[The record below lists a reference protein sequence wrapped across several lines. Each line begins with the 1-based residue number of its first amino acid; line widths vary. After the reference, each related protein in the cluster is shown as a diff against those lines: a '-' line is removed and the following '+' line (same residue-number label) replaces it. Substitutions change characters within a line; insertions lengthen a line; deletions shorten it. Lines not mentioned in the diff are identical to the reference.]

1 MTLQY
6 LKKGENVNKLHVLGL
21 VLFFLWGGI
30 FTAANLAFAD
40 DNSPQDYQPTWT
52 AGKTSV
58 SGLSHEEKQRRL
70 GEITPDW
77 VKEEW
82 EKASKLEA
90 PEGAKYDPTFD
101 WRTHVGPYGTTG
113 VTPITDQGDCGSCW
127 AFAAV
132 AQLESHVKIYG
143 EVVMDLSEQ
152 QCVSCIRPG
161 TGCDGWNSTACYDLF
176 RSTGAIEEACM
187 PYHQND
193 TDPCIQSQCQK
204 WAKLGTPAYS
214 AVGGDVN
221 SIKQA
226 LLTGPVKSSM
236 AVEDTFFSY
245 TGGCYNRQYFGTNH
259 AVLIIGW
266 DDTMCDGQGAWIV
279 KNSWGPGWGVN
290 GFFYIQY
297 GCCQIGSYVYQ
308 INYIFHRPRVSLE
321 SFAVS
326 DQAGGDGDGRVEA
339 GETAR
344 LDFTLKNL
352 WSALGNVQVTVTAD
366 TSGIIVTDNQSYLGN
381 MASKDIKD
389 NSMDPMQFQV
399 PSNFPAR
406 RVFFTFHVTG
416 DSATGVT
423 YSADTTVLVF
433 VGRDVLLV
441 DDDQGSGKEGTNQE
455 GYFVAAF
462 DSVKTVYDIWNKST
476 TPDTFDF
483 SNFNAVIWFTG
494 DHRDSIFSTAD
505 IESLQAYLDNG
516 GRLFLTSQD
525 VAEVL
530 SSSPDP
536 LHNSFLSDYLH
547 AGYGGSNPRHFVA
560 GDPGD
565 EVGDT
570 LWIYPENTP
579 GANNQTSKDNL
590 IPDSLADVV
599 SFYADNNFGLTDSIA
614 AIKFQGDYKLVFF
627 GFGFEAINSA
637 GSYFHEKWLSMPG
650 LVLQRVLSWLKTPW
664 LYVPGD
670 ATGDKVVDVGDVVHL
685 INYLFKGGPAPN
697 PLAAGDV
704 TGPGDCVVDVG
715 DVVYLINYLFKNG
728 PVPQQGCA

>member
-1 MTLQY
+1 V
-6 LKKGENVNKLHVLGL
+6 KKLHVLGL
-21 VLFFLWGGI
+21 ILFFLWGGI
-30 FTAANLAFAD
+30 FAVVQLVVAD
-40 DNSPQDYQPTWT
+40 GNPTQDYQSTWT

-58 SGLSHEEKQRRL
+58 SGLSHEEKQKRL
-70 GEITPDW
+70 GEVIPDW

-82 EKASKLEA
+82 DKAPKLEA
-90 PEGAKYDPTFD
+90 PEGAKFDPTFD

-113 VTPITDQGDCGSCW
+113 VTAITDQGNCGSCW

-143 EVVMDLSEQ
+143 EVEMDLSEQ
-152 QCVSCIRPG
+152 QCVSCLTPG
-161 TGCDGWNSTACYDLF
+161 TGCEGHYSEACYNLF
-176 RSTGAIEEACM
+176 RSTGAIEEVCM
-187 PYHQND
+187 PYHEND

-204 WAKLGTPAYS
+204 WAKLGSPAYTP
-214 AVGGDVN
+214 VNNNVN

-245 TGGCYNRQYFGTNH
+245 TGGCYDRPYFGTNH
-259 AVLIIGW
+259 AVLIVGW
-266 DDTMCDGQGAWIV
+266 DDNMCGGQGAWIV
-279 KNSWGPGWGVN
+279 KNSWGPGWGEN
-290 GFFYIQY
+290 GFFYIEY
-297 GCCQIGSYVYQ
+297 NCCQIGAYVFQ
-308 INYIFHRPRVSLE
+308 INYIFHRPLVRFE
-321 SFAVS
+321 SFGVS

-339 GETAR
+339 GETVR
-344 LDFTLKNL
+344 LDFSLKNL
-352 WSALGNVQVTVTAD
+352 WSALGNVRVTVSAD
-366 TSGIIVTDNQSYLGN
+366 TAGLVINDNLSILGN
-381 MASKDIKD
+381 MASKDIKN
-389 NSMDPMQFQV
+389 NSSDPMQFQV

-423 YSADTTVLVF
+423 YSADSTVSFF

-441 DDDQGSGKEGTNQE
+441 DDDQGSDNLGTNRE
-455 GYFVAAF
+455 GYYVAAF
-462 DSVKTVYDIWNKST
+462 DSLKSVYDIWNKST

-483 SNFNAVIWFTG
+483 SKYNVVIWFTG

-525 VAEVL
+525 VTEVL
-530 SSSPDP
+530 SSSLDP

-547 AGYGGSNPRHFVA
+547 VGYGGYSSWYFVS

-570 LWIYPENTP
+570 LWIYPGNTP
-579 GANNQTSKDNL
+579 GANNQSSKDNL
-590 IPDSLADVV
+590 IPDSLADTVL
-599 SFYADNNFGLTDSIA
+599 FYADNNFGLTDDIA

-627 GFGFEAINSA
+627 GFGFEGINSS
-637 GSYFHEKWLSMPG
+637 GDYFHGKWLSKPE
-650 LVLQRVLSWLKTPW
+650 LVMQRVLGWLKTPW
-664 LYVPGD
+664 LFVPGD